1 MNNMNLTIISNKVIN
16 MKNSMKINFSNI
28 NNKFNKNY
36 SKKFNNNIKMI
47 KKMNG
52 VTLINIIIIQNITNI
67 NKKFKIKI
75 KIIMKFINNIQ
86 FLKLNHK
93 L

>member
-1 MNNMNLTIISNKVIN
+1 MNLTIISNKMINKKHN
-16 MKNSMKINFSNI
+16 MKTNSIKINI
-28 NNKFNKNY
+28 

-52 VTLINIIIIQNITNI
+52 VTLINIIIIQNIIIT

-75 KIIMKFINNIQ
+75 KIIMKFINNI
-86 FLKLNHK
+86 
-93 L
+93 